1 MAGDGSHSIAVATSS
16 RELSRP
22 LRRLLRRYAARV
34 ETVREA
40 ESTYHDVVLTESLR
54 HNGKLKRA
62 SARRIDDAFGA
73 LIDAV
78 VDLQGSRVEVLSSA
92 ENEGL
97 PPDALGALDEAF
109 ESADREYA
117 GYLSARTYEQVRAA
131 VMRGPLRPRQPHQAQ
146 RRLDSTGGSAR
157 PGSDT

>member
-1 MAGDGSHSIAVATSS
+1 MAADGSHSIAVATSS

-40 ESTYHDVVLTESLR
+40 ESAYHDVVLTESLR

-78 VDLQGSRVEVLSSA
+78 VNLQGSRVEVLSSA

-97 PPDALGALDEAF
+97 PPEALGALDEAF

-117 GYLSARTYEQVRAA
+117 GYLSARTYEQVRVA
-131 VMRGPLRPRQPHQAQ
+131 VMRGPLRPH
-146 RRLDSTGGSAR
+146 
-157 PGSDT
+157 